1 MLNKLVIKNFA
12 TINSVDINFSNG
24 FSVLTGQTGSG
35 KSIIVGAL
43 NLISGSRADFSKFY
57 DNSKKIIIEAQ
68 FDITG
73 LNFSSLFTS
82 HDIDDESELI
92 IRREILPNGKSRSF
106 INDTPVSLSI
116 LQHIS
121 SHFIEIYS
129 QFQSNSLKIEEKQ
142 IEMIDKLSS
151 SSIILKDYQ
160 DIFYTY
166 NDLSKKIEQMK
177 RDHKMSDAEEEYLKY
192 QISELESSN
201 LLEGEKEK
209 IESKLF
215 LLENSSSIVEI
226 MSESYNLLSEDNGIN
241 DSLLTIQNR
250 LNKLS
255 GSSEEIKNIQERFS
269 SLIIEINDLEN
280 EIKTIHD
287 NIDLDPAIL
296 NKHIDRIDQIN
307 NLLSKHGKS
316 NIRELLDLLEEM
328 KIRLVNSSDYQ
339 NILLKET
346 EKLKLLKGSL
356 LDSAKML
363 RKSRSK
369 VIPGFK
375 KSIENYL
382 RKLGIK
388 DPVFDMSISE
398 REEFF
403 LNGKDSI
410 QFMFSANKGSDPQEI
425 YKVASGGELSRLLLC
440 CSYLLS
446 KYDDLPCIIF
456 DEIDTGVSGE
466 IAYLMS
472 DMMKSMSN
480 EKQII
485 SVTHLP
491 QIASKADTHFKVYKI
506 EDSNR
511 TVSKIK
517 KLVIDERVEEIAK
530 MLSGKTVTEVSINN
544 AKELLSL

>member
-1 MLNKLVIKNFA
+1 MICKLNIKNFA
-12 TINSVDINFSNG
+12 LIENLEIDLSSG
-24 FSVLTGQTGSG
+24 FSVWSGETGSG
-35 KSIIVGAL
+35 KSIILDAIS
-43 NLISGSRADFSKFY
+43 LILGKRSDRGTLFDK
-57 DNSKKIIIEAQ
+57 NKKCIIEADVMIDSSRKAL
-68 FDITG
+68 FELYNLDYEKIT
-73 LNFSSLFTS
+73 NF
-82 HDIDDESELI
+82 
-92 IRREILPNGKSRSF
+92 RREITPSGKSRSF

-121 SHFIEIYS
+121 SNFIEIYS

-151 SSIILKDYQ
+151 SSAILKNYQ
-160 DIFYTY
+160 DIFHTY
-166 NDLSKKIEQMK
+166 NDLRKKIEQME
-177 RDHKMSDAEEEYLKY
+177 RDHQMSDAEEEYLKY
-192 QISELESSN
+192 QISEIESSN

-215 LLENSSSIVEI
+215 LLENSSSIVEL
-226 MSESYNLLSEDNGIN
+226 MSESYSLLSEDNGVN
-241 DSLLTIQNR
+241 DSLLKIQNR

-255 GSSEEIKNIQERFS
+255 GSSKEITNIQERFS

-328 KIRLVNSSDYQ
+328 KIRLISSSDYQ

-346 EKLKLLKGSL
+346 EKLKLLEDSL
-356 LDSAKML
+356 LNSAKML

-382 RKLGIK
+382 KKLGIK
-388 DPVFDMSISE
+388 DPVFDVLILE
-398 REEFF
+398 REEFS

-410 QFMFSANKGSDPQEI
+410 RFMFSANKGSDPQEI
-425 YKVASGGELSRLLLC
+425 HKVASGGELSRLLLC
-440 CSYLLS
+440 CSYLVS
-446 KYDDLPCIIF
+446 EYDDLSCIIF

-472 DMMKSMSN
+472 DMMKSMSS

-491 QIASKADTHFKVYKI
+491 QIASKADAHFKVYKI
-506 EDSNR
+506 EDNNR

-530 MLSGKTVTEVSINN
+530 MLSGKTVTEVSISN